1 MEPLSRKEA
10 KAVPL
15 SWMWK
20 SPVDARLMRVSAV
33 PPEVTLKGE
42 AVDVAMVVMSTNDW
56 LPAPFMAA
64 VFSVK
69 VKAVLAAVVKAQFQ
83 VWA

>member
-10 KAVPL
+10 NAVPL
-15 SWMWK
+15 SWIRK

-42 AVDVAMVVMSTNDW
+42 AVDVAMVVISTND
-56 LPAPFMAA
+56 
-64 VFSVK
+64 
-69 VKAVLAAVVKAQFQ
+69 
-83 VWA
+83 